1 MIGEY
6 SHSMDHKDYIALSG
20 VKKALAVYTKVE
32 SCQYTTVYSSS
43 TQSR

>member
-1 MIGEY
+1 MISGH
-6 SHSMDHKDYIALSG
+6 SHSMDHQDYIALSG

-32 SCQYTTVYSSS
+32 SCQYITVYSSS